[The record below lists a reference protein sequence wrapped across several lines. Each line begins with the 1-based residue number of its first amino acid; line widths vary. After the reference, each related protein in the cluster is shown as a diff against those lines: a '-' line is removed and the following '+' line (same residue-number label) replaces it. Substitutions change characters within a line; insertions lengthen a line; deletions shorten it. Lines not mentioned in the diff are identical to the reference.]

1 MSKSNN
7 RVVETSDGSSSIYVP
22 ELDEHYH
29 SKHGAL
35 RESMHVFIEAGLK
48 ATSSESV
55 KALEMGFGT
64 GLNAWLTA
72 IHTNKPVEYHSIEK
86 YPVELDLIQQ
96 LNYTAGYSS
105 SENELFKQIHQA
117 EWNVLEEI
125 NPGFQLKKIQG
136 DFYSAPIDSDYN
148 LIYWDVFGH
157 RVQPHLWEK
166 ELFERIYS
174 NMQSGGVLVTYS
186 SKGVVRRT
194 LIEIGFEVEKLK
206 GPPGKREM
214 IRAWKR

>member
-35 RESMHVFIEAGLK
+35 RESEHVFIEAGLK
-48 ATSSESV
+48 AVPSESV
-55 KALEMGFGT
+55 KVLEMGFGT

-86 YPVELDLIQQ
+86 YPVELDLIRQ
-96 LNYTAGYSS
+96 LNYTDGCSR
-105 SENELFKQIHQA
+105 SEKELFKHIHQA

-125 NPGFQLKKIQG
+125 NSDFQLKKIQG
-136 DFYSAPIDSDYN
+136 DFYTAPIDSDYN

-166 ELFERIYS
+166 ELFEHVYS

-214 IRAWKR
+214 LRAWKK

>member
-48 ATSSESV
+48 AVSSESV
-55 KALEMGFGT
+55 KVLEMGFGT

-72 IHTNKPVEYHSIEK
+72 IHANKPVEFHSIEK

-96 LNYTAGYSS
+96 LNYTDGYSS
-105 SENELFKQIHQA
+105 SEKDLFERIHQK

-125 NPGFQLKKIQG
+125 NLDFHLKKIQG

-166 ELFERIYS
+166 ELFERVYS

-214 IRAWKR
+214 LRAWKR